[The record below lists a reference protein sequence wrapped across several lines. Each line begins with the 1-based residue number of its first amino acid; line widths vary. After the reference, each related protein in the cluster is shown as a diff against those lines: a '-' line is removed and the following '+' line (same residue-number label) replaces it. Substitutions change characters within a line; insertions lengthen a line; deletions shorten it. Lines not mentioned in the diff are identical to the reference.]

1 MNNPDAVYIAI
12 DLHSNTS
19 TIGYMNHQGEY
30 CGHRQVQTTAPNL
43 VNQVTAIPG
52 KVKKLTLEQ
61 GNMAFWAGELLQEYV
76 DELIVCDP
84 RRNSLIS
91 RGENKNDGLDTLA
104 LCRLLRLGQLTEV
117 WRPEKMGLRRLFFHQ
132 VKEYHRLVKTMAIH
146 KRQLGDGLRH
156 WGINIKL
163 TRADYQRPEKVLSQ
177 VRNELLRQEFY
188 QKMQMVEVLIQRK
201 QLQSERM
208 QATAT
213 AFDEV
218 AEFKKIPGIGPV
230 GACTFS
236 GYIQNPNRFSRPGQ
250 LIKFCKLGVRHF
262 TSDGKKVRN
271 PRLSKAGHG
280 VLKNLAHV
288 AWKTS
293 MNTNNEIDRYY
304 RQQLDR
310 SGNTVHARLA
320 TQRKILITMWALW
333 KNNAHYDPDRFTYHG
348 RGGSTR

>member
-1 MNNPDAVYIAI
+1 
-12 DLHSNTS
+12 
-19 TIGYMNHQGEY
+19 MNHLGEY
-30 CGHRQVQTTAPNL
+30 CGHRKVQTKAQNL

-52 KVKKLTLEQ
+52 KVKKITLEQ
-61 GNMAFWAGELLQEYV
+61 SNMAFWAGELLQDYV

-84 RRNSLIS
+84 RHNALIS

-104 LCRLLRLGQLTEV
+104 LCRLLRLGQLREV
-117 WRPEKMGLRRLFFHQ
+117 WRPKKMGLRRMFFHQ
-132 VKEYHRLVKTMAIH
+132 VKEYHRLTKTMAIH

-163 TRADYQRPEKVLSQ
+163 TRADYRRPEQVLSG
-177 VRNELLRQEFY
+177 VDNELLRQEFVE
-188 QKMQMVEVLIQRK
+188 KMQTVGLLIERKEQQIQRMQK
-201 QLQSERM
+201 TAKEFVEISEYL
-208 QATAT
+208 
-213 AFDEV
+213 
-218 AEFKKIPGIGPV
+218 KIPGIGPV

-236 GYIQNPNRFSRPGQ
+236 GYIQSPHRFTRPAQ

-288 AWKTS
+288 AWKT
-293 MNTNNEIDRYY
+293 NLHTNSEIDRYY
-304 RQQLDR
+304 GKQLER
-310 SGNTVHARLA
+310 SGNPVHARLA

-333 KNNAHYDPDRFTYHG
+333 KNKACYDPDRFTYNG

>member
-1 MNNPDAVYIAI
+1 
-12 DLHSNTS
+12 
-19 TIGYMNHQGEY
+19 MNHLGEY

-43 VNQVTAIPG
+43 INQVTAIPG

-61 GNMAFWAGELLQEYV
+61 SNMTFWASELLQEYV

-84 RRNSLIS
+84 RQNKLIS
-91 RGENKNDGLDTLA
+91 HGENKNDGLDTLA
-104 LCRLLRLGQLTEV
+104 LCRLLRLGQLREV
-117 WRPEKMGLRRLFFHQ
+117 WRPKQMGLRRVFFHQ

-163 TRADYQRPEKVLSQ
+163 TRADYQRAEQVLSG
-177 VRNELLRQEFY
+177 VNNELLRQEFA
-188 QKMQMVEVLIQRK
+188 QKMQTVGLLIERK
-201 QLQSERM
+201 ERQKQRM
-208 QATAT
+208 QKTAKG
-213 AFDEV
+213 F
-218 AEFKKIPGIGPV
+218 AEIAEYLKMPGIGPV

-236 GYIQNPNRFSRPGQ
+236 GYIQNPYRFTRAGQ

-271 PRLSKAGHG
+271 PRLSKSGHG

-288 AWKTS
+288 AWKS
-293 MNTNNEIDRYY
+293 NMNTGNEIERYY
-304 RQQLDR
+304 LDQR
-310 SGNTVHARLA
+310 ECSGNPVHARLA

-333 KNNAHYDPDRFTYHG
+333 KNKACYDPNRFTYNPC
-348 RGGSTR
+348 GGSTR

>member
-1 MNNPDAVYIAI
+1 MKDTQTVYIAI

-19 TIGYMNHQGEY
+19 TIGYMNHDGQY
-30 CGHRQVQTTAPNL
+30 CGHRRVRTTAPNL
-43 VNQVTAIPG
+43 VNYVTAIPG

-61 GNMAFWAGELLQEYV
+61 SNMAFWAGEVLQDYV

-104 LCRLLRLGQLTEV
+104 LCRLLRLGQLSEV
-117 WRPEKMGLRRLFFHQ
+117 WRPKKMGLRRLFFHQ
-132 VKEYHRLVKTMAIH
+132 VKEYHRLVKTMSIH
-146 KRQLGDGLRH
+146 KRQLGGGLRH
-156 WGINIKL
+156 WGINIKPMK
-163 TRADYQRPEKVLSQ
+163 ADYQRPEAFLSQ
-177 VRNELLRQEFY
+177 VRNEPLRQEFY
-188 QKMQMVEVLIQRK
+188 HKMQMIRVLIQRTE
-201 QLQSERM
+201 LQRERM
-208 QATAT
+208 QKTAT
-213 AFDEV
+213 GFDEV
-218 AEFKKIPGIGPV
+218 AEFMKIPGIGPI

-236 GYIQNPNRFSRPGQ
+236 GYVQNPHRFSRSGQ
-250 LIKFCKLGVRHF
+250 LIQFCKLGVRHF

-293 MNTNNEIDRYY
+293 LTTGNEVERYY
-304 RQQLDR
+304 QHQLDR
-310 SGNTVHARLA
+310 SGNPVHARLA

-333 KNNAHYDPDRFTYHG
+333 KSNTHYDPNRFTYHG

>member
-1 MNNPDAVYIAI
+1 MKDTDVVYIAI

-19 TIGYMNHQGEY
+19 TVGYMNHHGEY
-30 CGHRQVQTTAPNL
+30 CGHRQVQTTASNL
-43 VNQVTAIPG
+43 INQVTAIPG

-61 GNMAFWAGELLQEYV
+61 SNMAFWAGELLQEYV

-84 RRNSLIS
+84 RENTLIS

-104 LCRLLRLGQLTEV
+104 LCRLLRLGQLKEV
-117 WRPEKMGLRRLFFHQ
+117 WRPKQMGLRRVFFHQ
-132 VKEYHRLVKTMAIH
+132 VKESHRLTKTMAIH

-163 TRADYQRPEKVLSQ
+163 KKADYQRPEQVLSG
-177 VRNELLRQEFY
+177 VKNELLLEEFTR
-188 QKMQMVEVLIQRK
+188 KMQTVGLLIERKEHQKQRIQK
-201 QLQSERM
+201 
-208 QATAT
+208 TAK
-213 AFDEV
+213 AFDEI
-218 AEFKKIPGIGPV
+218 AEYVKMPGIGPV

-236 GYIQNPNRFSRPGQ
+236 GYIQNPNRFSRAGQ

-310 SGNTVHARLA
+310 CGNPVHARLA

-333 KNNAHYDPDRFTYHG
+333 KNNTHDDPNRFTYHG

>member
-1 MNNPDAVYIAI
+1 MKNSQVVYIGI

-19 TIGYMNHQGEY
+19 TIGFMNHQGEY
-30 CGHRQVQTTAPNL
+30 CGHRQVKTTAQNL
-43 VNQVTAIPG
+43 INQVSAIPG

-61 GNMAFWAGELLQEYV
+61 SNMAFWAGELLQAYV
-76 DELIVCDP
+76 DELIICDP
-84 RRNSLIS
+84 RQNALIS

-104 LCRLLRLGQLTEV
+104 LCQLLRLGQLKEV
-117 WRPEKMGLRRLFFHQ
+117 WRPKQMGLRRVFFHQ
-132 VKEYHRLVKTMAIH
+132 VKEYHRLTKTMSIH
-146 KRQLGDGLRH
+146 KRQLGDALRH

-163 TRADYQRPEKVLSQ
+163 TRADYDRPEQVLSG
-177 VRNELLRQEFY
+177 VNNELLREEFY
-188 QKMQMVEVLIQRK
+188 QKMHMVNLLIERKELQKQRI
-201 QLQSERM
+201 QE
-208 QATAT
+208 TAK

-218 AEFKKIPGIGPV
+218 TEYLKIPGIGPV

-280 VLKNLAHV
+280 ILKNLAHV
-288 AWKTS
+288 AWKT
-293 MNTNNEIDRYY
+293 NLHCNNEINHYY
-304 RQQLDR
+304 LQQLDR
-310 SGNTVHARLA
+310 CGNPVHARLS
-320 TQRKILITMWALW
+320 TQQKILITMWALW
-333 KNNAHYDPDRFTYHG
+333 KNKTHYDPNRFTYNG

>member
-1 MNNPDAVYIAI
+1 MNNADVVYVAI

-19 TIGYMNHQGEY
+19 TIGYMNHSGEY
-30 CGHRQVQTTAPNL
+30 CGHRQVQTTAANL
-43 VNQVTAIPG
+43 INQVTAIPG

-61 GNMAFWAGELLQEYV
+61 SNMSFWASERLQDHV

-84 RRNSLIS
+84 RQNKLIS
-91 RGENKNDGLDTLA
+91 GGENKNDGLDTLA
-104 LCRLLRLGQLTEV
+104 LCRLLRLGQLREV
-117 WRPEKMGLRRLFFHQ
+117 WRPRQMGLRRVFFHQ
-132 VKEYHRLVKTMAIH
+132 VKEYHRLTKTMSIH

-163 TRADYQRPEKVLSQ
+163 TQADYQRPGQVLSG
-177 VRNELLRQEFY
+177 VDNELLREEFARKIRTVQMLIARKEL
-188 QKMQMVEVLIQRK
+188 QK
-201 QLQSERM
+201 ERM
-208 QATAT
+208 QHTAK
-213 AFDEV
+213 AFEEI
-218 AEFKKIPGIGPV
+218 AEYEKMPGIGPV

-236 GYIQNPNRFSRPGQ
+236 GYIQNPHRFTRAGQ

-271 PRLSKAGHG
+271 PRLSKTGHG

-288 AWKTS
+288 AWKCS
-293 MNTNNEIDRYY
+293 MNTGNEVDRYY
-304 RQQLDR
+304 GQQLER
-310 SGNTVHARLA
+310 SGNPVHARLA

-333 KNNAHYDPDRFTYHG
+333 KNKARYDPDRFTYHG